1 MIDPKQTDVG
11 RGVIYQGG
19 HPDDREV
26 GVITSFNEHVVFVRY
41 GRKVQATSREDLTW
55 EFNYS
60 PSGPSSSSSGSTSDR
75 TPDRDGGAT

>member
-19 HPDDREV
+19 HPDDREA
-26 GVITSFNEHVVFVRY
+26 GVITSFNDHVVFVRY

-55 EFNYS
+55 EF
-60 PSGPSSSSSGSTSDR
+60 PGTRVLDLHR
-75 TPDRDGGAT
+75 PDRPAEAPPSPKGQSVE